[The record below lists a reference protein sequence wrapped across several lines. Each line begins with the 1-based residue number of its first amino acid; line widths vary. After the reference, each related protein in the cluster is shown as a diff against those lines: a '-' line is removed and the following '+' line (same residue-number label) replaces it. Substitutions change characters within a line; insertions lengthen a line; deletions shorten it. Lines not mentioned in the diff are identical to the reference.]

1 METKANYVLI
11 GAFTIAVAIF
21 GLLFAL
27 WAANYSSEKS
37 FREYHVVFNEAV
49 TGLSEGGVVRYN
61 GINVGTV
68 ESLDLVP
75 NDPRKVIALVRLEAD
90 VPIKTDTKAKLSQDG
105 LTGPGFI
112 QLTGGSPAAPPLV
125 QVDKREIPIIQTE
138 SSALQNIADTASRMV
153 DRMDKIL
160 SEQNV
165 KRIAN
170 TLESIEGMTGAI
182 GDQREDLRALI
193 INARESTELLE
204 KTLTTTNRA
213 IEDIDRE
220 LVKQLPGIV
229 NKLDGTLTKMDSA
242 ANGADLILNE
252 NRAAISSF
260 ANDGLAQLGPT
271 LAELRALISDLRL
284 ITDRLEGGPAGYIL
298 GRDAPKEFEPK

>member
-1 METKANYVLI
+1 METKAHYVLI
-11 GAFTIAVAIF
+11 GAFTIGVAIF

-37 FREYHVVFNEAV
+37 FRDYHVVFNEAV

-75 NDPRKVIALVRLEAD
+75 NDPRKVIALVRLEAN

-125 QVDKREIPIIQTE
+125 SVDKREIPVIQTE

-153 DRMDKIL
+153 DRMDQIL

-165 KRIAN
+165 KRIEN

-213 IEDIDRE
+213 ISDIDRE
-220 LVKQLPGIV
+220 LVQELPQLI

-271 LAELRALISDLRL
+271 LSELRELIGDLRL
-284 ITDRLEGGPAGYIL
+284 ITDRLEGGPVGYLL